1 MSEEF
6 RNVCLFFKS
15 QFEEI
20 GADLP
25 STWSIEEFTQLLL
38 GVEEVFDPSY
48 LSNVYSDLLE
58 LGFQSWYFQEA
69 FDYLNLIHGLDSYLN
84 LLCSLP

>member
-6 RNVCLFFKS
+6 RNVCLFFKGKI
-15 QFEEI
+15 EDI

-25 STWSIEEFTQLLL
+25 STWSIEGFTQLVL
-38 GVEEVFDPSY
+38 GEEEVFDPSY

-58 LGFQSWYFQEA
+58 LGFQSWYWQEA
-69 FDYLNLIHGLDSYLN
+69 F
-84 LLCSLP
+84 